1 MTSSHSNNMKQLV
14 NLKVSYDTLYKGE
27 YELVKLREYIG
38 EYIEKFID
46 KPRRDIY
53 QVNLIISRKPRRKEK
68 IETIHKNPDFDEI
81 LSKHDFNNVCKGIA
95 EILKIPENRN
105 FLNISGYSASD
116 DENISAQIDEFI
128 EQVTGE
134 PQP

>member
-1 MTSSHSNNMKQLV
+1 MKQLV

-27 YELVKLREYIG
+27 YELVKLREYVG

-46 KPRRDIY
+46 KPRRYIY
-53 QVNLIISRKPRRKEK
+53 QVNLIISRDLVKNEK
-68 IETIHKNPDFDEI
+68 INTVHKNPDFDEI
-81 LSKHDFNNVCKGIA
+81 LSKKRFSNVCKDIA
-95 EILKIPENRN
+95 KILKKPENRS
-105 FLNISGYSASD
+105 FLNISGYSASA
-116 DENISAQIDEFI
+116 DECISAQIDEFI